1 MYFICSNVLI
11 AKFDFIVK
19 CICRVYSLTGAYR
32 KVFIKVDDLKWYFMK
47 YNHENDTL
55 IRSDLEEL
63 RGVDEPKSVENGKMT
78 ALILELSLPASSYAT
93 MALREITKT
102 NTSTA
107 HQIQLQQSI
116 SSNLEDKPTDDKIVD
131 IELDEPVVEAKKAK
145 IQE

>member
-1 MYFICSNVLI
+1 M
-11 AKFDFIVK
+11 
-19 CICRVYSLTGAYR
+19 YSLGGAYR
-32 KVFIKVDDLKWYFMK
+32 KVFVKVDDLKWYFMK

-63 RGVDEPKSVENGKMT
+63 RGDVEPKSVENGTMK
-78 ALILELSLPASSYAT
+78 ALILEFNLPPASYAT

-116 SSNLEDKPTDDKIVD
+116 SSNLDDKANDDKIDD
-131 IELDEPVVEAKKAK
+131 IEADEPAVESKKAK